1 MNFIINSYSVCDF
14 ELRKQ
19 PRLNGSYIAL
29 TSSHEHIQS
38 LALEAAI

>member
-1 MNFIINSYSVCDF
+1 MSFSFNFYSVCDF

-19 PRLNGSYIAL
+19 PKLNGSSIAL

-38 LALEAAI
+38 LA

>member
-1 MNFIINSYSVCDF
+1 MSFAINFYSVCDF

-19 PRLNGSYIAL
+19 PSLNGSYIAL

-38 LALEAAI
+38 